1 MAKCESHIFKIA
13 TNIVQKITDSLL
25 TIQTLPYL
33 QTLVQFPLDIFPGV
47 LETLPSCTMSMK
59 WLIMGDIK
67 EKVSFQTTT
76 TNNSADN
83 GDFSVNDTG
92 ILVEARPSKLC
103 SFGNWTSCIHTCILR
118 ACLCHWLKN
127 RHYHLFTRRKT
138 YHHIS
143 LIKQ

>member
-83 GDFSVNDTG
+83 GDFSVNDRG
-92 ILVEARPSKLC
+92 ILVEARP
-103 SFGNWTSCIHTCILR
+103 
-118 ACLCHWLKN
+118 
-127 RHYHLFTRRKT
+127 
-138 YHHIS
+138 
-143 LIKQ
+143 